1 MSCASDSC
9 FDTSLDFVC
18 NNGTIDKG
26 LGVNPSQSQAV
37 HEFVAVT
44 MQNAASGQSD
54 TTSAQSLLL
63 ALEKYQVAKS
73 HNRQSAVIEQ
83 DGNIIKQQR
92 DMIAKLKQEVVE
104 LEEKEGRTETDVLRL
119 RAESDR
125 QKPCLASWRMLGAPK
140 ASPAKLQQAP
150 REATTCSW

>member
-37 HEFVAVT
+37 HEF
-44 MQNAASGQSD
+44 GQSD

-83 DGNIIKQQR
+83 NGNIIKQQR

>member
-83 DGNIIKQQR
+83 NGNIIKQQR
-92 DMIAKLKQEVVE
+92 DMIAKLKQEVV
-104 LEEKEGRTETDVLRL
+104 
-119 RAESDR
+119 ESDR

-150 REATTCSW
+150 REATTCSR